1 MIKITILH
9 AGINH
14 PSPFIHSLC
23 IELDKYNNIE
33 YEINPLLP
41 TTKST
46 YDCHVLYFHRLKRYY
61 DSNDMNSG
69 VEFINNI
76 KKLKKLGYK
85 IVWTIHNFL
94 PIDRKITEV
103 DEFVLKQF
111 LFLADCLFTLTN
123 NMKKSLK
130 ENFNVDSIMHSIGVN
145 NLDGWF
151 DKETIDLSFLPD
163 NAFLITFVG
172 NVAPYKQIQKI
183 IDYFNQIYNE
193 NTYLLIAGQQAKN
206 IDIKLNINNDNII
219 RYDKFVGA
227 SSWNM
232 ICEKTNVFIN
242 LYDLNYENFKFGFFP
257 SNSVTLSQ
265 KGIKVITPNSEI
277 INELLPEEARISF
290 DFNNDDNLL
299 ESMKNVIN
307 KNQKLVFDVNNNIS
321 NKYSWAKT
329 TQIIVESLENL
340 FRKES

>member
-23 IELDKYNNIE
+23 IELDKYDNIK
-33 YEINPLLP
+33 YEINPALP

-46 YDCHVLYFHRLKRYY
+46 YNRHVLYFHRLKRYY
-61 DSNDMNSG
+61 DSNDISSG
-69 VEFINNI
+69 VEFINNV
-76 KKLKKLGYK
+76 KKVKTLGYK
-85 IVWTIHNFL
+85 IAWTIHNFL
-94 PIDRKITEV
+94 PIDRQVTEV

-111 LFLADCLFTLTN
+111 LSLVDCLFTLTN
-123 NMKKSLK
+123 KMKESLK
-130 ENFNVDSIMHSIGVN
+130 TIFNVDSIMHSIGVN
-145 NLDGWF
+145 TLDGWF
-151 DKETIDLSFLPD
+151 DKETIDLDFLPT

-183 IDYFNQIYNE
+183 IDYFNQIYND

-206 IDIKLNINNDNII
+206 IDIHLYINNDNII
-219 RYDKFVGA
+219 RYDKFVGT
-227 SSWNM
+227 SSWDR

-242 LYDLNYENFKFGFFP
+242 LYDLNYENFKYGFFP

-277 INELLPEEARISF
+277 INELLPEEAIISF
-290 DFNNDDNLL
+290 DFNNDDTLL
-299 ESMKNVIN
+299 KSMEKAIN
-307 KNQKLVFDVNNNIS
+307 QNKKLTFDVDNDIS
-321 NKYSWAKT
+321 KKYSWAKT
-329 TQIIVESLENL
+329 TQIVVESLEKL
-340 FRKES
+340 FKEKR